1 MRVNLNCA
9 HSVDAVIQFNQANLA
24 GFLTLVVD

>member
-9 HSVDAVIQFNQANLA
+9 DTADAVLQFNQANLA